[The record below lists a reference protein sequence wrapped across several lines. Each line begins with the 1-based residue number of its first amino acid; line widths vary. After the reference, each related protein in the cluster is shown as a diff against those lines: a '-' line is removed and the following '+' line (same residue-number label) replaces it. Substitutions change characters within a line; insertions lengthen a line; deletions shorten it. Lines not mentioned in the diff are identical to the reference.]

1 MKRIRVF
8 LTKEEL
14 EVIRQWRAAKTC
26 ASKRQYATAT
36 AAMREAIRLM
46 ESSEIKAPKL
56 YVYQCPICTE
66 WHLTKRQRK

>member
-1 MKRIRVF
+1 
-8 LTKEEL
+8 
-14 EVIRQWRAAKTC
+14 
-26 ASKRQYATAT
+26 
-36 AAMREAIRLM
+36 MREAIRLM